1 MDPTPERT
9 RPRTAGADR
18 ARGRSVDWVAH
29 FGNAVI
35 GGLAFAL
42 VLVFIGGAIDAPLAR
57 IARGIDPQ
65 TARLLSDFAAL
76 GAANGLMAVCA
87 VAALIAAS
95 AAVAQRSR
103 RQRAAFFVLAQR
115 AGFAFLVVAL
125 SVVAVQ
131 GLKFA
136 LGRTQPNMLAEYGAF
151 HFALFSQG
159 SFAASFPSGHATTAF
174 AFATALA
181 LFIPRWG
188 LAFFLAAL
196 AIAVARVA
204 VGAHYPSDVLGGMV
218 LGVALTFGV
227 ARLFALVRFVF
238 RLEDGRLVRRGEG
251 LVTSALRR
259 LFGRAPARLG
269 DSAPS
274 ANGL

>member
-1 MDPTPERT
+1 MDPNPDRT
-9 RPRTAGADR
+9 RSRAPGAP
-18 ARGRSVDWVAH
+18 AAHGAADWVAH
-29 FGNAVI
+29 FGNAAI

-42 VLVFIGGAIDAPLAR
+42 ALVFIGGAIDAPLAR

-65 TARLLSDFAAL
+65 TARWLADFAAL
-76 GAANGLMAVCA
+76 GQANGLLAA
-87 VAALIAAS
+87 TALAALLSVIV
-95 AAVAQRSR
+95 AVAQRSR

-115 AGFAFLVVAL
+115 AGFAFLAVAL
-125 SVVAVQ
+125 SVLVVQ

-136 LGRTQPNMLAEYGAF
+136 LGRAQPNMLSEYGAF

-181 LFIPRWG
+181 LFVPRWG
-188 LAFFLAAL
+188 MVFFLAAL

-227 ARLFALVRFVF
+227 ARLCARLHLVF
-238 RLEDGRLVRRGEG
+238 RLEGGRLVRRGEG
-251 LVTSALRR
+251 LVSSAMRR
-259 LFGRAPARLG
+259 LFGRAPVRL
-269 DSAPS
+269 DASAPS